1 MNYLKIKDGFLLKE
15 VAGNFVVVPVGENLV
30 DFSAMI
36 TINETGSFLWQHL
49 QNDTTIEELVQKLTE
64 EYDIDM
70 ATAKEDTEEFIKILN
85 ENKIIWKKPTKK

>member
-36 TINETGSFLWQHL
+36 TINETGSFLWEHL
-49 QNDTTIEELVQKLTE
+49 KNDTTIEALAEKLTK
-64 EYDIDM
+64 EYDIDID
-70 ATAKEDTEEFIKILN
+70 TAKKDTEEFIKILS
-85 ENKIIWKKPTKK
+85 ENKII